1 MSDKIKVPEMIR
13 MSIRNEM
20 GMSPKSF
27 YNTDTN
33 TLVIPTSFIN
43 DNDLFNEMSDDLKK
57 KYQDNRPTMYVKNAQ
72 GKVYPIMVDDD
83 ENVINFTKNPPGEG
97 GRRRRSHRRKSHR
110 RKSHRRR
117 RH

>member
-43 DNDLFNEMSDDLKK
+43 DNELLDELFDEMSDDLKK
-57 KYQDNRPTMYVKNAQ
+57 KYQDKQTN
-72 GKVYPIMVDDD
+72 
-83 ENVINFTKNPPGEG
+83 NVC
-97 GRRRRSHRRKSHR
+97 
-110 RKSHRRR
+110 
-117 RH
+117 